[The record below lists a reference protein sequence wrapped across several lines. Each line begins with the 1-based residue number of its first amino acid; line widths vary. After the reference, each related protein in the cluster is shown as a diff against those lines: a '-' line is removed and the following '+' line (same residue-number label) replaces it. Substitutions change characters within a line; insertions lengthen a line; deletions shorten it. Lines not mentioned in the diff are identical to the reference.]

1 MKTFFQRLRALLRRL
16 TLQDDQF
23 LCDTC
28 KYDYGD
34 ACTLPQRPNAIVC
47 DDYARR

>member
-1 MKTFFQRLRALLRRL
+1 MNPIRRLWQRLKYALTGRY
-16 TLQDDQF
+16 

-34 ACTLPQRPNAIVC
+34 ACLRPERPNAIVC
-47 DDYARR
+47 PDYSKRGT

>member
-1 MKTFFQRLRALLRRL
+1 MNPILKLWQRLRYLL
-16 TLQDDQF
+16 TGIY

-34 ACTLPQRPNAIVC
+34 ACRRPERPNATVC
-47 DDYARR
+47 SYFRRRG